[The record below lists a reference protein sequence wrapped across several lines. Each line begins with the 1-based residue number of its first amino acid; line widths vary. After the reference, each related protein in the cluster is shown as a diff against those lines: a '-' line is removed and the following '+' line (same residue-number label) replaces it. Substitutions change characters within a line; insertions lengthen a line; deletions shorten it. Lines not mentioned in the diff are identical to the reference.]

1 MSSVK
6 LLFAFVQWILGVEA
20 GVGYTFSSSGDPGNP
35 NPNAA
40 CLHRDMDDARDVIIA
55 HRTLPCKTPV
65 FVYSVKTGRGLW
77 AIVGDR
83 GPYGRRKDG
92 SYRGVV
98 DMSPVVNR
106 RLKTKGRAAVL
117 LFPAQ
122 GEISWL
128 MAARTP
134 SSGSTTARPR

>member
-6 LLFAFVQWILGVEA
+6 VLFAFVQWILGVEA
-20 GVGYTFSSSGDPGNP
+20 GVGYTFSASGDLGNP

-55 HRTLPCKTPV
+55 HRTLPCRTRV
-65 FVYSVKTGRGLW
+65 YIYSVKTGRGLW

-83 GPYGRRKDG
+83 GPYGKTKSG
-92 SYRGVV
+92 KFRGIV
-98 DMSPVVNR
+98 DMSPVVNK

-134 SSGSTTARPR
+134 SLGSTTARPR